1 MKHPVLALAGTIYH
15 KTENGT
21 NRKHPT
27 GSTPTGTAGC
37 LANRFDSR
45 YKTQPS
51 TACAFER
58 GVAITINAL
67 KTFRRHS
74 QARLEQAMAQVR
86 PTAVAT
92 PAKSAAAWR
101 TETHG
106 CTARSAR
113 RKPTS
118 ASRYPTLRE
127 LSYQSR
133 TENRITTTQP
143 LLRGL
148 QDLVSFGELLLE
160 VPPEQEASQ
169 GRGMGITSDATLLLQ
184 SAWRPP
190 RRRSGRTRED
200 CSKRRSLT

>member
-1 MKHPVLALAGTIYH
+1 MEAA
-15 KTENGT
+15 
-21 NRKHPT
+21 
-27 GSTPTGTAGC
+27 A
-37 LANRFDSR
+37 
-45 YKTQPS
+45 
-51 TACAFER
+51 
-58 GVAITINAL
+58 
-67 KTFRRHS
+67 
-74 QARLEQAMAQVR
+74 AMAQVR

-127 LSYQSR
+127 LSYQSCM
-133 TENRITTTQP
+133 ENCLTAAQL

-148 QDLVSFGELLLE
+148 QVSFGELLLE

-184 SAWRPP
+184 SAWKPP
-190 RRRSGRTRED
+190 RRRSGRTREE
-200 CSKRRSLT
+200 CSKRRCLT